1 MSGHLA
7 LFRCDAYACRLSR
20 RACLDRQAKRR
31 RLDALDSIH
40 VRATGKAAKGA
51 ACYRCVDAC
60 EAGAETRALA
70 AGWGEAPAPFVSVK
84 ARDKSRRKA
93 EAAAMS
99 ATWTRGAP

>member
-93 EAAAMS
+93 EAAAMA